1 VDQDLWIEI
10 IIQLCRIQVQRER
23 EKLRMTPKMRGAL
36 ESLRKLQHHADVQ
49 AEKLTD
55 RIETEAMPR
64 LNEGFKRAHA
74 RVDELG
80 GIVDGIENF
89 VEELGNGGPL
99 GGSDEQS
106 TRLPPRSSEVSR
118 R

>member
-49 AEKLTD
+49 AEKL
-55 RIETEAMPR
+55 
-64 LNEGFKRAHA
+64 
-74 RVDELG
+74 G

-106 TRLPPRSSEVSR
+106 TRLPPRSSEVSSR
-118 R
+118 